1 MPNPLDILFAG
12 SGAFGEPTLRG
23 LVAAG
28 HRVVRVYTQPDRP
41 AGRGKRLSATPMA
54 VVAGELGL
62 AVVRTADLNAEPLP
76 PADVMVVIAFG
87 QKIGPAAV
95 NHARLGS
102 VNLHA
107 SLLPK
112 YRGAAP
118 INWAMLAGDAAT
130 GNSVIRLA
138 ERMDAGAVLG
148 QSQLTIGESETAGE
162 LHDRLAADGA
172 PLVLRVL
179 SELAAGAA
187 VETPQDQALATTAPK
202 LSRQTAVVDWGR
214 PAAEVVRRINGLS
227 PWPGCRV
234 RLLDGDRET
243 ATVTLVRARGGEK
256 LSENHERPNDAGS
269 EVRRRA
275 GFPGVQSGSSAYLR
289 PGFTSSRT
297 ASEPIG
303 GEPGAVRGNGV
314 VAGDGRLVE
323 LLEVQPEGRRP
334 MSPAE
339 YRNGRPWR
347 DGMRVAAA
355 G

>member
-1 MPNPLDILFAG
+1 MTPAPLSILFAG
-12 SGAFGEPTLRG
+12 SGAFGEPTLRA
-23 LVAAG
+23 LVSAG

-41 AGRGKRLSATPMA
+41 AGRGKKLTPTPLA
-54 VVAGELGL
+54 VAAEGL
-62 AVVRTADLNAEPLP
+62 ALDVVRTADLDAEPLP

-95 NHARLGS
+95 DHPRLGS

-107 SLLPK
+107 SILPR

-118 INWAMLAGDAAT
+118 INWAMLGGDAIT

-148 QSQLTIGESETAGE
+148 QSELTIGPSETAGE

-179 SELAAGAA
+179 AALADGTA
-187 VETPQDQALATTAPK
+187 VEVSQDHAAATAAPK
-202 LSRQTAVVDWGR
+202 LSRQTATLDWTR

-234 RLLDGDRET
+234 RLLDGDRPT
-243 ATVTLVRARGGEK
+243 ATVTLLRAAPGGPTTAAPGT
-256 LSENHERPNDAGS
+256 LAGD
-269 EVRRRA
+269 
-275 GFPGVQSGSSAYLR
+275 GVA
-289 PGFTSSRT
+289 
-297 ASEPIG
+297 
-303 GEPGAVRGNGV
+303 
-314 VAGDGRLVE
+314 AGDGRTVGVLTVK
-323 LLEVQPEGRRP
+323 PEGGRELT
-334 MSPAE
+334 PAE

-347 DGMRVAAA
+347 DGMTAASA
-355 G
+355 E